1 MEKRGRGWLVVTVV
15 LLIVAV
21 GGCLAAIWVD
31 GVLWQALGSALLFA
45 VCAAGAA
52 SAGGYGGEKR

>member
-21 GGCLAAIWVD
+21 GCCLAAIWVD

-45 VCAAGAA
+45 VCIVARKAAG
-52 SAGGYGGEKR
+52 